1 MPSQQVVYI
10 FWRDIPAQFI
20 VGKGRKAK
28 KVKLPDRF
36 EKAIDK
42 CAMKLNFTDTD
53 SYLKEWRK
61 TTPILCEGSLE
72 DIISKEIIANEEII
86 LLLISDI
93 YSTKISTN
101 FVKFF

>member
-20 VGKGRKAK
+20 VGKGRLAK

-36 EKAIDK
+36 ERAIDR

-53 SYLKEWRK
+53 AYLKEWRK
-61 TTPILCEGSLE
+61 TSPILCEGSLE
-72 DIISKEIIANEEII
+72 DVIRSENKRFEVDYNYKKLKE
-86 LLLISDI
+86 LIENGGLSL
-93 YSTKISTN
+93 
-101 FVKFF
+101 

>member
-20 VGKGRKAK
+20 VGRGRKAK

-61 TTPILCEGSLE
+61 TTPILCRGSLE
-72 DIISKEIIANEEII
+72 DIISKENKRFEVDYDKKK
-86 LLLISDI
+86 LNDLIENGGLS
-93 YSTKISTN
+93 
-101 FVKFF
+101 

>member
-20 VGKGRKAK
+20 
-28 KVKLPDRF
+28 LPDRF

-61 TTPILCEGSLE
+61 TTPILCEGSLK
-72 DIISKEIIANEEII
+72 DIISKENKRFEVDYDNKK
-86 LLLISDI
+86 LNDLIENGGLS
-93 YSTKISTN
+93 
-101 FVKFF
+101 

>member
-1 MPSQQVVYI
+1 MPSYQVVYI

-20 VGKGRKAK
+20 VGKGRQAK

-42 CAMKLNFTDTD
+42 CAMKLKFTDTD

-61 TTPILCEGSLE
+61 TSPIYCEGSQE
-72 DIISKEIIANEEII
+72 AIIEMENKRFELDYNNKK
-86 LLLISDI
+86 LNQLIENGG
-93 YSTKISTN
+93 ISL
-101 FVKFF
+101 

>member
-1 MPSQQVVYI
+1 MPSYQVVYI

-20 VGKGRKAK
+20 VGKGRQAK
-28 KVKLPDRF
+28 KVQLPDRF

-61 TTPILCEGSLE
+61 TSPMFCEGSLE
-72 DIISKEIIANEEII
+72 AIIEMENKRFELDYNNKK
-86 LLLISDI
+86 LNQLIENGG
-93 YSTKISTN
+93 IS
-101 FVKFF
+101 

>member
-1 MPSQQVVYI
+1 MPSHQVVYI

-20 VGKGRKAK
+20 VGKGRQAK

-61 TTPILCEGSLE
+61 TSPIYCEGSQE
-72 DIISKEIIANEEII
+72 AIIEMENKGFELDYNNKK
-86 LLLISDI
+86 LNQLIENGG
-93 YSTKISTN
+93 IS
-101 FVKFF
+101 

>member
-20 VGKGRKAK
+20 VGKGRQAK

-72 DIISKEIIANEEII
+72 DIISKENKRFEVDYNNKK
-86 LLLISDI
+86 LNDLIENGGLS
-93 YSTKISTN
+93 
-101 FVKFF
+101 

>member
-1 MPSQQVVYI
+1 MSSHQVVYI

-20 VGKGRKAK
+20 VGKGRQAK

-36 EKAIDK
+36 EKAIDR

-61 TTPILCEGSLE
+61 TSPIYCEGSQE
-72 DIISKEIIANEEII
+72 AIIEMENKRFELDYNNKK
-86 LLLISDI
+86 LNQLIENGG
-93 YSTKISTN
+93 IS
-101 FVKFF
+101 

>member
-1 MPSQQVVYI
+1 MSAYQVVYI

-20 VGKGRKAK
+20 VGKGRQAK

-36 EKAIDK
+36 EKAIDR

-61 TTPILCEGSLE
+61 TSPIYCEGSLE
-72 DIISKEIIANEEII
+72 DIIEMENKRFEVDYNNMK
-86 LLLISDI
+86 LNQLIENGGVS
-93 YSTKISTN
+93 
-101 FVKFF
+101 

>member
-1 MPSQQVVYI
+1 MPSYQVVYI

-20 VGKGRKAK
+20 VGKGRQAK

-61 TTPILCEGSLE
+61 TSPIYREGSQE
-72 DIISKEIIANEEII
+72 AIIEMENKRFELDYNNKK
-86 LLLISDI
+86 LNQLIENGG
-93 YSTKISTN
+93 ISL
-101 FVKFF
+101 

>member
-1 MPSQQVVYI
+1 MSSYQVVYI

-20 VGKGRKAK
+20 VGKGRQAK

-36 EKAIDK
+36 EKAIDR

-61 TTPILCEGSLE
+61 TSPIFCEGSLE
-72 DIISKEIIANEEII
+72 AIIEMENKKFELDYNNKK
-86 LLLISDI
+86 LNQLIENGG
-93 YSTKISTN
+93 IS
-101 FVKFF
+101 

>member
-1 MPSQQVVYI
+1 MSHIITV

-20 VGKGRKAK
+20 VGKGRQAK

-61 TTPILCEGSLE
+61 TSPIYCEGSQE
-72 DIISKEIIANEEII
+72 AIIEMENKRFELDYNNKK
-86 LLLISDI
+86 LNQLIENGG
-93 YSTKISTN
+93 IS
-101 FVKFF
+101 

>member
-20 VGKGRKAK
+20 VGKGRQAK

-36 EKAIDK
+36 EKAIDM
-42 CAMKLNFTDTD
+42 CAIKLNFTDTD

-61 TTPILCEGSLE
+61 TSPTPREGSLE
-72 DIISKEIIANEEII
+72 EVIRRENERFETDYSNKRLNALIEIGGIS
-86 LLLISDI
+86 
-93 YSTKISTN
+93 
-101 FVKFF
+101 

>member
-1 MPSQQVVYI
+1 MPSHQVVYI
-10 FWRDIPAQFI
+10 FWRVIPAQFI
-20 VGKGRKAK
+20 VGKGRQAK

-61 TTPILCEGSLE
+61 TSPIYCEGSQE
-72 DIISKEIIANEEII
+72 AIIEMENKRFELDYNNKK
-86 LLLISDI
+86 LNQLIENGG
-93 YSTKISTN
+93 IS
-101 FVKFF
+101 

>member
-42 CAMKLNFTDTD
+42 CAMKLNFTDTY
-53 SYLKEWRK
+53 SYLK
-61 TTPILCEGSLE
+61 
-72 DIISKEIIANEEII
+72 
-86 LLLISDI
+86 
-93 YSTKISTN
+93 
-101 FVKFF
+101 

>member
-20 VGKGRKAK
+20 VGKGRLAK
-28 KVKLPDRF
+28 KVKLPDHF

-61 TTPILCEGSLE
+61 TSPVLREGFLE
-72 DIISKEIIANEEII
+72 DIIENEKKRFEIEYDNKKLKE
-86 LLLISDI
+86 LIENGGVS
-93 YSTKISTN
+93 
-101 FVKFF
+101 

>member
-1 MPSQQVVYI
+1 MSSYQVVYI

-20 VGKGRKAK
+20 VGKGRQAK

-61 TTPILCEGSLE
+61 TSPIYCEGSLE
-72 DIISKEIIANEEII
+72 AIIGMENKRFEVNYNNKK
-86 LLLISDI
+86 LNQLIENGG
-93 YSTKISTN
+93 IS
-101 FVKFF
+101 

>member
-1 MPSQQVVYI
+1 MPSHQVVYI

-20 VGKGRKAK
+20 VGKGRQAK

-42 CAMKLNFTDTD
+42 CAMKINSTDTH

-61 TTPILCEGSLE
+61 TSPIYFDGSVE
-72 DIISKEIIANEEII
+72 DIIGMENKRFEVDYNNKK
-86 LLLISDI
+86 LNQLIENGG
-93 YSTKISTN
+93 IS
-101 FVKFF
+101 

>member
-1 MPSQQVVYI
+1 MAKITIVY
-10 FWRDIPAQFI
+10 WRDIPAQFI
-20 VGKGRKAK
+20 VGKGRQAK

-61 TTPILCEGSLE
+61 TSPIYCEGSLE
-72 DIISKEIIANEEII
+72 GIIEMENKRFEVDYNNKK
-86 LLLISDI
+86 LNQLIENGGVS
-93 YSTKISTN
+93 
-101 FVKFF
+101 

>member
-1 MPSQQVVYI
+1 MAKITIVY
-10 FWRDIPAQFI
+10 WRDIPAQFI
-20 VGKGRKAK
+20 VGKGRQAK

-61 TTPILCEGSLE
+61 TSPIYCEGSLE
-72 DIISKEIIANEEII
+72 DVIGMENKRFEVDYNNRK
-86 LLLISDI
+86 LNQLIENGGMS
-93 YSTKISTN
+93 
-101 FVKFF
+101 

>member
-1 MPSQQVVYI
+1 MPSHKVVYI

-20 VGKGRKAK
+20 VGEGRQAK

-61 TTPILCEGSLE
+61 TSPVYCEGSQE
-72 DIISKEIIANEEII
+72 DIIGIENKRFEVDYDNKK
-86 LLLISDI
+86 LNQLIENGG
-93 YSTKISTN
+93 IS
-101 FVKFF
+101 

>member
-1 MPSQQVVYI
+1 MPSHQVVYI

-20 VGKGRKAK
+20 VGEGRQAK

-61 TTPILCEGSLE
+61 TSPIYCEGSME
-72 DIISKEIIANEEII
+72 DVIEFENKKFEVDYNKKKLSQLIENGGIS
-86 LLLISDI
+86 
-93 YSTKISTN
+93 
-101 FVKFF
+101 

>member
-1 MPSQQVVYI
+1 MPSHKVVYI

-20 VGKGRKAK
+20 VGNGRQAK

-61 TTPILCEGSLE
+61 TSPIYCEGSQE
-72 DIISKEIIANEEII
+72 AIIEMENKRFELDYNNKK
-86 LLLISDI
+86 LNQLIENGG
-93 YSTKISTN
+93 IS
-101 FVKFF
+101 

>member
-1 MPSQQVVYI
+1 MSAYQVVYI

-20 VGKGRKAK
+20 VGRGRQAK

-61 TTPILCEGSLE
+61 TSPIYCEGSLE
-72 DIISKEIIANEEII
+72 DIIGMENKKFEVDYNNRK
-86 LLLISDI
+86 LNQLIENGG
-93 YSTKISTN
+93 ISL
-101 FVKFF
+101 

>member
-20 VGKGRKAK
+20 VGKGRQAK

-61 TTPILCEGSLE
+61 TSPVLCEGSLE
-72 DIISKEIIANEEII
+72 DIINNENKRFEIDYNNKKLNE
-86 LLLISDI
+86 LIENGG
-93 YSTKISTN
+93 IS
-101 FVKFF
+101 

>member
-1 MPSQQVVYI
+1 MPSHQVVYI
-10 FWRDIPAQFI
+10 FWRVIPAQFI
-20 VGKGRKAK
+20 VGKGRQAK

-61 TTPILCEGSLE
+61 TSPIYCEGSLE
-72 DIISKEIIANEEII
+72 DIIEMENKRFDVAYNNNK
-86 LLLISDI
+86 LNKLIENGGMS
-93 YSTKISTN
+93 
-101 FVKFF
+101 

>member
-20 VGKGRKAK
+20 VGRGRQAK

-53 SYLKEWRK
+53 SYLKEWRR
-61 TTPILCEGSLE
+61 TSPIYCEGSLE
-72 DIISKEIIANEEII
+72 DVIGMEKKRFEVDYSNRKLNQLIENGGIS
-86 LLLISDI
+86 
-93 YSTKISTN
+93 
-101 FVKFF
+101 